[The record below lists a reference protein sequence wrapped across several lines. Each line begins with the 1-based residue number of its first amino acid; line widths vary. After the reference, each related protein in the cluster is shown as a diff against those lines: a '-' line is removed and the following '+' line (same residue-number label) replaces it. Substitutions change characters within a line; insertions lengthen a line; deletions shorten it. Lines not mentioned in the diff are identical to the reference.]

1 MTIDGLLVRD
11 KQLEVIRLTMGVG
24 HATKIGKLRGKL
36 QIINNR
42 KSPTKIFLY
51 RIFELEEY
59 LFVDV

>member
-36 QIINNR
+36 QMIKTIGN
-42 KSPTKIFLY
+42 PQLKILLY
-51 RIFELEEY
+51 KFQNI
-59 LFVDV
+59 